1 MDVKP
6 GNIFLDEDLNA
17 RLGDAGMAQ
26 ELPMGYSFASFSQM
40 RGTQGY
46 LDPHNLDAT
55 HFRPINDIFSY
66 GIGMIN
72 NMVHDIFNHFLG
84 VSFHDAIFTLS
95 TSESVQSTIY

>member
-26 ELPMGYSFASFSQM
+26 ELPIGHSSASFSQM
-40 RGTQGY
+40 RGTEGY
-46 LDPHNLDAT
+46 LDPYNPDAT

-66 GIGMIN
+66 GVGMIKN
-72 NMVHDIFNHFLG
+72 IVDGIFIHFLG
-84 VSFHDAIFTLS
+84 FS
-95 TSESVQSTIY
+95 